1 NTQEGFISYPM
12 FINNTFVSFNFTSM
26 FTGGKLQT
34 GGLGEK
40 EALFVYHK
48 DVGGTKRVRNYLLNK
63 LFAYL
68 CLDELRS
75 KTGDLKTIEDID
87 FFNTYS
93 YLHDLAIKPRLLKLK
108 HEEYFLISDCL
119 SKTQK
124 ENIQKYNQKLQAI
137 NNDEAKRALYEE
149 YKRSCDNG
157 LSENSLNP
165 IDAYHQCMDYLE
177 DMDND
182 VFNTKA
188 TNNTP
193 DPLKHRNFL
202 RALDTIG
209 QNNIKAL
216 YVGVAENEM
225 QNKDQIRNSKKK
237 QRVSKTSF
245 KEKKQPPKMIGRLA
259 TTIIMKNGLCIG

>member
-1 NTQEGFISYPM
+1 
-12 FINNTFVSFNFTSM
+12 
-26 FTGGKLQT
+26 
-34 GGLGEK
+34 
-40 EALFVYHK
+40 
-48 DVGGTKRVRNYLLNK
+48 
-63 LFAYL
+63 
-68 CLDELRS
+68 
-75 KTGDLKTIEDID
+75 
-87 FFNTYS
+87 
-93 YLHDLAIKPRLLKLK
+93 LLKLK

-216 YVGVAENEM
+216 YVGVAENEEKS
-225 QNKDQIRNSKKK
+225 NDKNIEEDEDGVKNTESKE
-237 QRVSKTSF
+237 
-245 KEKKQPPKMIGRLA
+245 EKKQPPKMIGRLA

>member
-1 NTQEGFISYPM
+1 
-12 FINNTFVSFNFTSM
+12 
-26 FTGGKLQT
+26 
-34 GGLGEK
+34 
-40 EALFVYHK
+40 
-48 DVGGTKRVRNYLLNK
+48 
-63 LFAYL
+63 
-68 CLDELRS
+68 
-75 KTGDLKTIEDID
+75 
-87 FFNTYS
+87 
-93 YLHDLAIKPRLLKLK
+93 